1 MAKTTDWLLIFGGF
15 TAAGCSTPD
24 VGFRNT
30 VPVVGI
36 TSPEDGS
43 VINFGDAIQFEGTV
57 QDKQDDSDTLQV
69 VWESSID
76 GVIDDDPADASGYLM
91 FNTSLLSGGEHVV
104 TLTATDAAGESAVA
118 TVELLVNGGNGNT
131 GTGDGEVPTVTLDN
145 PVDGAVVLQSEPL
158 TILGLIWDE
167 DQDAG
172 TLDAAIV
179 SSRDGGLWEG
189 SPDEFGRVELE
200 TTGLSVGMHTIRLD
214 AIDADDNRSSD
225 QVQIE
230 VVADARPA
238 VIIEE
243 PGDGDWFW
251 NTDIIRFVG
260 SATDDVDH
268 PQDLLVRWSSSIDGI
283 FSETMPNPT
292 GATIVEA
299 SLSAGIHTVG
309 LTAVDT
315 DGNETTY
322 NVTVEVR
329 DPLDHDGDLDGF
341 TENEGDCNDADPY
354 THPDAEEACDARD
367 NDCDGD
373 INEDDWDDLE
383 FNDTLETATD
393 LGDIDDAW
401 IFGSPESG
409 SAGITLHS
417 EYDEDWLV
425 FDAGDDWVVDNVNI
439 DVSVGPFPFTG
450 EYVVELYLLDESSSV
465 PVAVDTGSGRLS
477 VQFEGDPFDGGE
489 DNFAIRVY
497 ADSWPGGTC
506 GDRFEIEIVDL

>member
-1 MAKTTDWLLIFGGF
+1 M
-15 TAAGCSTPD
+15 
-24 VGFRNT
+24 
-30 VPVVGI
+30 
-36 TSPEDGS
+36 
-43 VINFGDAIQFEGTV
+43 
-57 QDKQDDSDTLQV
+57 
-69 VWESSID
+69 
-76 GVIDDDPADASGYLM
+76 
-91 FNTSLLSGGEHVV
+91 
-104 TLTATDAAGESAVA
+104 
-118 TVELLVNGGNGNT
+118 VNGGEGST
-131 GTGDGEVPTVTLDN
+131 GTVDGEAPTVSLDN
-145 PVDGAVVLQSEPL
+145 PVDGATIPQSDPL
-158 TILGLIWDE
+158 VILGLIWDE

-172 TLDAAIV
+172 TLGATIV

-200 TTGLSVGMHTIRLD
+200 TTGLSVGQHTIASTPLTRTKTGAVIRCRL
-214 AIDADDNRSSD
+214 RSSRTQD
-225 QVQIE
+225 P
-230 VVADARPA
+230 RSSSK
-238 VIIEE
+238 E

-251 NTDIIRFVG
+251 NTDTIRFVG
-260 SATDDVDH
+260 SATDDIDH
-268 PQDLLVRWSSSIDGI
+268 PQDLIVRWSSSIDGI

-292 GATIVEA
+292 GATIVES
-299 SLSAGIHTVG
+299 SLSAGFHTVG

-409 SAGITLHS
+409 GAGITRHA
-417 EYDEDWLV
+417 EYDE
-425 FDAGDDWVVDNVNI
+425 AGWCSTRAMI
-439 DVSVGPFPFTG
+439 SWSTTSTSTCPWGPSRSRVSM
-450 EYVVELYLLDESSSV
+450 
-465 PVAVDTGSGRLS
+465 
-477 VQFEGDPFDGGE
+477 
-489 DNFAIRVY
+489 
-497 ADSWPGGTC
+497 
-506 GDRFEIEIVDL
+506 

>member
-1 MAKTTDWLLIFGGF
+1 M
-15 TAAGCSTPD
+15 
-24 VGFRNT
+24 
-30 VPVVGI
+30 
-36 TSPEDGS
+36 EGS
-43 VINFGDAIQFEGTV
+43 G
-57 QDKQDDSDTLQV
+57 S
-69 VWESSID
+69 
-76 GVIDDDPADASGYLM
+76 
-91 FNTSLLSGGEHVV
+91 
-104 TLTATDAAGESAVA
+104 
-118 TVELLVNGGNGNT
+118 
-131 GTGDGEVPTVTLDN
+131 
-145 PVDGAVVLQSEPL
+145 
-158 TILGLIWDE
+158 
-167 DQDAG
+167 
-172 TLDAAIV
+172 
-179 SSRDGGLWEG
+179 

-268 PQDLLVRWSSSIDGI
+268 PQTSWFGGRATSTASSVRPCR
-283 FSETMPNPT
+283 TT
-292 GATIVEA
+292 GATIIEA

-373 INEDDWDDLE
+373 INEDWDDLE

-393 LGDIDDAW
+393 LGDIDDD
-401 IFGSPESG
+401 G
-409 SAGITLHS
+409 
-417 EYDEDWLV
+417 
-425 FDAGDDWVVDNVNI
+425 
-439 DVSVGPFPFTG
+439 
-450 EYVVELYLLDESSSV
+450 SSV
-465 PVAVDTGSGRLS
+465 RRSRGARASRCTPSTTRTGWSS
-477 VQFEGDPFDGGE
+477 T
-489 DNFAIRVY
+489 RVMTGWSTTLTSTCRWVPSRSR
-497 ADSWPGGTC
+497 ASTSWSPP
-506 GDRFEIEIVDL
+506 

>member
-1 MAKTTDWLLIFGGF
+1 MAKTTDWLLILGGF

-57 QDKQDDSDTLQV
+57 QDKQDDADTLQV

-76 GVIDDDPADASGYLM
+76 GVIDDDPADATGYLM

-118 TVELLVNGGNGNT
+118 TVELLVNGGDGNT

-145 PVDGAVVLQSEPL
+145 PVDGAVVLQSDPL

-200 TTGLSVGMHTIRLD
+200 TTGLSVGVHTIRLD
-214 AIDADDNRSSD
+214 AIDSDDNRSSD

-251 NTDIIRFVG
+251 NTDIIRFEG

-292 GATIVEA
+292 GATIIEA

-329 DPLDHDGDLDGF
+329 DPLDHDGDLDGSRR
-341 TENEGDCNDADPY
+341 TRA
-354 THPDAEEACDARD
+354 
-367 NDCDGD
+367 
-373 INEDDWDDLE
+373 
-383 FNDTLETATD
+383 TATTRIRT
-393 LGDIDDAW
+393 LIPTPKRPAT
-401 IFGSPESG
+401 P
-409 SAGITLHS
+409 GITTATVTSTRMTGTTSSSTTRSRPRRTSATSMTHGSSVRRSRGARASRCTPSTTRTGWSSTRVMTGWSTTLTS
-417 EYDEDWLV
+417 TCR
-425 FDAGDDWVVDNVNI
+425 WVP
-439 DVSVGPFPFTG
+439 SRSRASTSWSCTS
-450 EYVVELYLLDESSSV
+450 LTSSSV

-497 ADSWPGGTC
+497 ADNWPGGTC